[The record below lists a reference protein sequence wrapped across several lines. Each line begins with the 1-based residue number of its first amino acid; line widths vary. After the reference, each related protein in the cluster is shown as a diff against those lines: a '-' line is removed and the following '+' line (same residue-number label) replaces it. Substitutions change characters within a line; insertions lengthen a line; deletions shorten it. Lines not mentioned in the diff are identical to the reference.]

1 MQPRPPE
8 RIDLGDVVLRR
19 YAAGDA
25 APLAAVTRAN
35 LAHLSPWM
43 AWATVESTTEE
54 AMARFIAESTGRIE
68 AGDDAGWGIFAADGA
83 LLGGTGLHDRIGPG
97 GIEIGYWL
105 AAEATGRGVMTRVAG
120 ALTDLGLGLDGVT
133 RVEIR
138 CDEAN
143 RRSAAVAR
151 RLGYRLE
158 RVIPSDRPQAPA
170 DTGRDMVWVRTAP
183 IGAPVPG

>member
-1 MQPRPPE
+1 MEPRPPE

-19 YAAGDA
+19 YVPGDA
-25 APLAAVTRAN
+25 VQLASVARAN
-35 LAHLSPWM
+35 LEHLSPWM
-43 AWATVESTTEE
+43 TWATVESTTEE
-54 AMARFIAESTGRIE
+54 AMAGFIAESTGRIE
-68 AGDDAGWGIFAADGA
+68 EGADAGWGIFDGEGR

-97 GIEIGYWL
+97 GVEIGYWL
-105 AAEATGRGVMTRVAG
+105 AASATGRGVMTRVAG
-120 ALTDLGLGLDGVT
+120 ALTDLGLALDGVV

-158 RVIPSDRPQAPA
+158 RVIASDRPQAPA
-170 DTGRDMVWVRTAP
+170 DTGRDMIWVRTDP
-183 IGAPVPG
+183 IAVASAV